1 MPGTGEKRARDVKT
15 ASGKAEDRQQS
26 AAGWGRRVHRA
37 GGLDA
42 FGDWG
47 MMCGAMVLKAG

>member
-26 AAGWGRRVHRA
+26 AAGWRRWVDRTGR
-37 GGLDA
+37 LDT

-47 MMCGAMVLKAG
+47 VMRRPMVLKAG